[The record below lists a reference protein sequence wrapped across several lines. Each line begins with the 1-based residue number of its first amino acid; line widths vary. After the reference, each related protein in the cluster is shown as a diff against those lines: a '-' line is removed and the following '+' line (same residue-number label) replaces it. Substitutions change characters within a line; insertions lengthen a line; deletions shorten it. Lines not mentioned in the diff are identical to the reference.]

1 MIPEIRDRFLA
12 QFTPERYAAF
22 LEGLETAYPGA
33 VEFRVAETP
42 VFIPLALTKKILEAG
57 TEVLNLIR
65 RSDFREITALALPPA
80 LKVPGEEGHCPFIAL
95 DFAICRDAQGELIP
109 KLIELQ
115 GFPTLLAFQTLLAT
129 LYRKHF
135 RIPEKLNNYM
145 SGLEETSYLELL
157 RRIILGGH
165 DPAEVVLLEVN
176 PQEQKTR
183 IDFYCT
189 ESVTGIRTVNVTE
202 LIGEGHRLF
211 YMRDGLKIPV
221 RRIYNRVIFDDLT
234 RQQKQLGPMVDLTA
248 SWEVEWVPHP
258 NWFFR
263 ISKYTLPFLQS
274 AYVPTTY
281 FLKQM
286 EIVPRDLE
294 NYVLKPLFSFAG
306 QGVILDVTRE
316 DIDGIKN
323 PDGWIL
329 QQKVVYADAVRTP
342 AVPAK
347 CEIRMIYFWEDPK
360 EEPIPVNNLARLSK
374 GKMIGVRYN
383 EDQDWVG
390 GSICFFE
397 H

>member
-1 MIPEIRDRFLA
+1 MIPEIRDRFLT

-22 LEGLETAYPGA
+22 QDGLENAFPGA
-33 VEFRVAETP
+33 LAFRVAETP
-42 VFIPLALTKKILEAG
+42 VFIPRVLTKKILEAG

-65 RSDFREITALALPPA
+65 RPDFREITAQAIPPS
-80 LKVPGEEGHCPFIAL
+80 LKVSGDEGHCPFIAL
-95 DFAICRDAQGELIP
+95 DFAICKDDQDELVP
-109 KLIELQ
+109 RLIELQ
-115 GFPTLLAFQTLLAT
+115 GFPTLLAFQSLLAKE
-129 LYRKHF
+129 YRRHF
-135 RIPEKLNNYM
+135 QIPENLNNYF
-145 SGLEETSYLELL
+145 SGLDEPSYFAMLQ
-157 RRIILGGH
+157 RILLGGH

-189 ESVTGIRTVNVTE
+189 ESATGIRTLNVTD

-211 YMRDGLKIPV
+211 YMRDGVKTPV
-221 RRIYNRVIFDDLT
+221 RRIYNRVIFDDLA
-234 RQQKQLGPMVDLTA
+234 RQHKQLGPIIDLT
-248 SWEVEWVPHP
+248 SNWEVEWVPHP

-263 ISKYTLPFLQS
+263 ISKYTLPFLQGPF
-274 AYVPTTY
+274 VPTTY

-306 QGVILDVTRE
+306 QGVMLEVTRQ

-323 PDGWIL
+323 PEGWIL
-329 QQKVVYADAVRTP
+329 QQKVRYADVVRTP

-347 CEIRMIYFWEDPK
+347 CELRMIYFWENPN
-360 EEPIPVNNLARLSK
+360 EEPVPVHNLGRLSK

-383 EDQDWVG
+383 ADQDWV
-390 GSICFFE
+390 
-397 H
+397 